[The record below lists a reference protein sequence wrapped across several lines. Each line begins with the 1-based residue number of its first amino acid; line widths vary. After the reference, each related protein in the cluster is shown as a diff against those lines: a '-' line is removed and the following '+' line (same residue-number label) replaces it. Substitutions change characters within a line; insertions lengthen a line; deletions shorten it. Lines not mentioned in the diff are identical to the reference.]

1 MMLMLQY
8 RRRAR
13 GAAKRERGP
22 VVTPLTEDGRAM
34 RKCED
39 GWADPDCV
47 ACHGTG
53 HVGYGSEAEACD
65 CFLGSE
71 HTRREEEP

>member
-13 GAAKRERGP
+13 GAAKREGGHLKI
-22 VVTPLTEDGRAM
+22 PLTEDGRAM
-34 RKCED
+34 RKCD
-39 GWADPDCV
+39 GGWADPDCV

-65 CFLGSE
+65 CVLDSA
-71 HTRREEEP
+71 HTRREDEP